1 MADYMKKAAK
11 SAAEYNIHFQR
22 ERREERKAYFDL
34 QTFVRK
40 QFSCHST
47 YWIIRYMQLVL
58 GSITEM
64 IILFPLCISQPVLL
78 LFVLYF
84 IDLEHF

>member
-40 QFSCHST
+40 QFSC
-47 YWIIRYMQLVL
+47 V
-58 GSITEM
+58 
-64 IILFPLCISQPVLL
+64 ILLIEL
-78 LFVLYF
+78 
-84 IDLEHF
+84 